1 MWHYARG
8 VARAVQGDFEAA
20 SAEAAAIAK
29 LRDKADLTPLTNAG
43 VPAPDV
49 LRIAE
54 LTVQARVAQGQK
66 NLPEATKQFQSAV
79 ALQDKL
85 PYMEPPYWYYP
96 ARQSLGAVLLQ
107 AGDLD
112 GAEQAFRDSLAR
124 APNNGWSLYGL
135 REVYEKR
142 GDQDAMRDTE
152 ELLGQTWI
160 GPREELELPRL

>member
-1 MWHYARG
+1 
-8 VARAVQGDFEAA
+8 VQGDLEAA

-29 LRDKADLTPLTNAG
+29 LRDNADLTPLSDSG
-43 VPAPDV
+43 VPASDV
-49 LRIAE
+49 LSIAE
-54 LTVQARVAQGQK
+54 LTVKARVAQAQA
-66 NLPEATKQFQSAV
+66 NLREATTQFRSAV

-96 ARQSLGAVLLQ
+96 VRQSLGAVLLQ

-142 GDQDAMRDTE
+142 GDHDAMRDTE
-152 ELLGQTWI
+152 ELLGHTWI
-160 GPREELELPRL
+160 GPRDELELPRL